1 MNRDARA
8 LVCVPPWAWFA
19 LGLSLAAQLAW
30 QSTRQPAPPA
40 AADLPPPPPAQAL
53 RLASFGEPE
62 ASARLVTLYVQA
74 FDLGGGNAL
83 PYKNLDYRRLAGWLS
98 AILEL
103 DPRSEYP
110 LFLAARVYA
119 EVPDEARSRIAL
131 EFVYQ
136 EFLKDPNRR
145 WPWLAQAALV
155 AKHRLGDLAL
165 ARRYAAAIDRYTT
178 AQDVPLWARQME
190 IFILEDM
197 SELEAAKIMLGG
209 LLESGAIRDAG
220 EARFL
225 KDRLDQLEARIARE
239 KTKR

>member
-1 MNRDARA
+1 VNRDERTLAS
-8 LVCVPPWAWFA
+8 VPPWVWLA

-30 QSTRQPAPPA
+30 QGTRQPAPPA
-40 AADLPPPPPAQAL
+40 AADLPPPPVQAL

-62 ASARLVTLYVQA
+62 ATARLVMLYVQA

-83 PYKNLDYRRLAGWLS
+83 PYRNLDYTRLTGWLR

-136 EFLKDPNRR
+136 EFFTDPNRR

-178 AQDVPLWARQME
+178 SQEVPLWAKQME

-197 SELEAAKIMLGG
+197 NELEAAKIMIGG
-209 LLESGAIRDAG
+209 LLARGAIRDPA

-225 KDRLDQLEARIARE
+225 KERLDELEARIARG
-239 KTKR
+239 TKR

>member
-1 MNRDARA
+1 MNRDARTLA
-8 LVCVPPWAWFA
+8 SVPSWVWLA

-30 QSTRQPAPPA
+30 QSTRQPAPPV

-53 RLASFGEPE
+53 RLASLGEPE
-62 ASARLVTLYVQA
+62 ATARLVMLYIQA

-83 PYKNLDYRRLAGWLS
+83 AYKNLDYDRLTGWLR

-136 EFLKDPNRR
+136 EFFKDPNRR
-145 WPWLAQAALV
+145 WPWLAHAALL

-165 ARRYAAAIDRYTT
+165 AHRYAAAIDRYTT
-178 AQDVPLWARQME
+178 AQDLPLWAKQME
-190 IFILEDM
+190 IFILEDLN
-197 SELEAAKIMLGG
+197 ELEAAKIMIGG
-209 LLESGAIRDAG
+209 LLAKGAIRDPA

-225 KDRLDQLEARIARE
+225 KERLNELEARIARG
-239 KTKR
+239 TKR

>member
-1 MNRDARA
+1 MAARRRGLARRDSPAQPVNRDARA
-8 LVCVPPWAWFA
+8 LAFVPPWAWFA
-19 LGLSLAAQLAW
+19 PGPRLPAQLPWPRA
-30 QSTRQPAPPA
+30 RPPAPPA

-62 ASARLVTLYVQA
+62 AAARLVALYVQA
-74 FDLGGGNAL
+74 FDLGGGNSL
-83 PYKNLDYRRLAGWLS
+83 PYKNLDYRRLTGWLS

-145 WPWLAQAALV
+145 WPWLAHAALL
-155 AKHRLGDLAL
+155 ARHRLGDLAL
-165 ARRYAAAIDRYTT
+165 ADRKS
-178 AQDVPLWARQME
+178 VV
-190 IFILEDM
+190 
-197 SELEAAKIMLGG
+197 
-209 LLESGAIRDAG
+209 
-220 EARFL
+220 
-225 KDRLDQLEARIARE
+225 
-239 KTKR
+239 

>member
-1 MNRDARA
+1 VNRDARTLA
-8 LVCVPPWAWFA
+8 CVPSWVWLA
-19 LGLSLAAQLAW
+19 LALSLAAQLAW

-40 AADLPPPPPAQAL
+40 AADLPPPPPVQAL

-62 ASARLVTLYVQA
+62 AAARLVMLYVQA

-83 PYKNLDYRRLAGWLS
+83 AYKNLDYRRLTGWLR

-131 EFVYQ
+131 EFVYE
-136 EFLKDPNRR
+136 EFFRDPNRR
-145 WPWLAQAALV
+145 WPWLAHAALL

-165 ARRYAAAIDRYTT
+165 AHRYAAAVDHYTT
-178 AQDVPLWARQME
+178 SEDVPLWAKQME
-190 IFILEDM
+190 IFILEDLN
-197 SELEAAKIMLGG
+197 ELEAARIMIGG
-209 LLESGAIRDAG
+209 LLAKGAIRDPA

-225 KDRLDQLEARIARE
+225 KERLNELEARIARG
-239 KTKR
+239 TTR

>member
-1 MNRDARA
+1 
-8 LVCVPPWAWFA
+8 VPSWVWLA
-19 LGLSLAAQLAW
+19 LGLSLGAQLAW

-40 AADLPPPPPAQAL
+40 AADLPPPPPVQAL

-62 ASARLVTLYVQA
+62 VSARLVVLYVQA

-83 PYKNLDYRRLAGWLS
+83 PYKNLDYRRLTGWMR
-98 AILEL
+98 AVLEL

-110 LFLAARVYA
+110 LFLVARVYA

-136 EFLKDPNRR
+136 EFFKDPIGR
-145 WPWLAQAALV
+145 WPWLAHAALL
-155 AKHRLGDLAL
+155 AKYRLGDLAL

-178 AQDVPLWARQME
+178 SEDVHLWAKEME
-190 IFILEDM
+190 IFILEDL
-197 SELEAAKIMLGG
+197 SELEAAKIMIGG
-209 LLESGAIRDAG
+209 LLAKGAIRDPA

-225 KDRLDQLEARIARE
+225 KQRLDELEARIAQG
-239 KTKR
+239 TKR